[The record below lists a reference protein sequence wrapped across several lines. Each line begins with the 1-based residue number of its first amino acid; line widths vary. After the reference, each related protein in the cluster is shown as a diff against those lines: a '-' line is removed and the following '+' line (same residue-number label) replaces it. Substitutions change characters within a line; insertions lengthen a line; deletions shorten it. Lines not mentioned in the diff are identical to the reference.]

1 MFMTLTTF
9 FFAIANIFLNLS
21 QVDVVSEFQTELCQ
35 KQNRLANDFNEV
47 RIF

>member
-9 FFAIANIFLNLS
+9 FFAIANIFSRSPKLML
-21 QVDVVSEFQTELCQ
+21 SEFQTELCQ
-35 KQNRLANDFNEV
+35 KQNRLAIDFNEV